1 MPLISQ
7 LFDIKRTIFTGAGTG
22 WWIFAMGR
30 LRGRRSLVRHR
41 ARSACSEKTRAA
53 RAKWVRPLGATMV
66 RTPPKSDLIL
76 QLFDTETCSTTNF
89 VGAGIEGMWVDQGCR
104 GEFLCNGKNT
114 TCACIG
120 SQGWCSHRHN
130 CSCNQLACH
139 STAKNVTVI
148 ALDGNGA
155 AVGRHTLLASGT
167 AVKLELVIDVPSIST
182 GTGTLNQF
190 FGLF

>member
-76 QLFDTETCSTTNF
+76 QLFDTETCRRRRYRRYVGRSRVPRRIPVQRQEHDLRMYRKSRVVFTPTQLQLQPARLPQYCEECDRHRARWQWCGGRQAHTAC
-89 VGAGIEGMWVDQGCR
+89 VRHCGQAGAGDR
-104 GEFLCNGKNT
+104 
-114 TCACIG
+114 
-120 SQGWCSHRHN
+120 R
-130 CSCNQLACH
+130 
-139 STAKNVTVI
+139 
-148 ALDGNGA
+148 ALDFDGYRYA
-155 AVGRHTLLASGT
+155 Q
-167 AVKLELVIDVPSIST
+167 SILRSV
-182 GTGTLNQF
+182 LMF
-190 FGLF
+190 S